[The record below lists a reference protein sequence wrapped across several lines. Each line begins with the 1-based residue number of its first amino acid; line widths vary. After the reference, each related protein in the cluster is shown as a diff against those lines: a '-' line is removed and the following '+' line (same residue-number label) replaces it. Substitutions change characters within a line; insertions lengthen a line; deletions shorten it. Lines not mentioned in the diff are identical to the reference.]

1 MGKRIDWEQVD
12 ELVEKIKEQGLS
24 LAEGARQ
31 FDIPIRRL
39 YEFNRRQKQ
48 TGGKSGPGPEASVG
62 QAESKGSPI
71 RPRTNIR
78 DTRGNYDIQIF

>member
-12 ELVEKIKEQGLS
+12 ELVEKIKEKGLS

-48 TGGKSGPGPEASVG
+48 TGGKSGPGPEASDG
-62 QAESKGSPI
+62 QAKKADAPPGGARG
-71 RPRTNIR
+71 RPRHGGQR
-78 DTRGNYDIQIF
+78 CQSF